1 MKTEV
6 LMAIRKAEEE
16 YQAEIAKAKAEK
28 EHRIAAAT
36 LEADTLVMKAR
47 TGTEEYK
54 KKRLEEAR
62 REAARRREEILRAGE
77 QQAAL
82 LREQSGKNL
91 DRAVRL
97 LMKRFE
103 AEVYAQD

>member
-6 LMAIRKAEEE
+6 LKAIRKAEEE
-16 YQAEIAKAKAEK
+16 YQAEIAQAKAEK
-28 EHRIAAAT
+28 ERRIAAAT
-36 LEADTLVMKAR
+36 LEADSLVMKTR

-54 KKRLEEAR
+54 KHRLEEAR
-62 REAARRREEILRAGE
+62 REAARRRDSIVRAGE
-77 QQAAL
+77 QQASL
-82 LREQSGKNL
+82 LREQAGKKL
-91 DRAVRL
+91 DGAVRI

>member
-6 LMAIRKAEEE
+6 LQAIRKAEEE

-28 EHRIAAAT
+28 ERRISAAT
-36 LEADTLVMKAR
+36 LEADSLVMRAR
-47 TGTEEYK
+47 AETEEYK
-54 KKRLEEAR
+54 KQRLDEAR
-62 REAARRREEILRAGE
+62 REAARRREAITRAGE
-77 QQAAL
+77 QQASL
-82 LREQSGKNL
+82 LREQAGKKL
-91 DRAVRL
+91 AGAVSL

>member
-6 LMAIRKAEEE
+6 LKAIRKAEEE
-16 YQAEIAKAKAEK
+16 YQAEIAKAKADRER
-28 EHRIAAAT
+28 RIAAAS
-36 LEADTLVMKAR
+36 LEADGLVMKAS

-54 KKRLEEAR
+54 KQRLEEAR
-62 REAARRREEILRAGE
+62 REAARRREAVLRAGE

-82 LREQSGKNL
+82 LREQAGKKL
-91 DRAVRL
+91 DGAVRL

-103 AEVYAQD
+103 AEVYA

>member
-6 LMAIRKAEEE
+6 LEAIRKAEKE
-16 YQAEIAKAKAEK
+16 YEAEIAQAKAER
-28 EHRIAAAT
+28 ERRIAAAT
-36 LEADTLVMKAR
+36 LEADGLIMKAR
-47 TGTEEYK
+47 SGTEEYK
-54 KKRLEEAR
+54 KQRLEEAR
-62 REAARRREEILRAGE
+62 REAGRRRDAIMRAGE

-82 LREQSGKNL
+82 LREQAGKKL
-91 DRAVRL
+91 DAAVRL

>member
-16 YQAEIAKAKAEK
+16 YQKEIDGAKAEK
-28 EHRIAAAT
+28 ERRLVAAA
-36 LEADTLVMKAR
+36 LEADTLLMNAR

-54 KKRLEEAR
+54 KKRLEDAR
-62 REAARRREEILRAGE
+62 KEAARKREEILREGE
-77 QQAAL
+77 RKAAL
-82 LREQSGKNL
+82 LREQAGKNL
-91 DRAVRL
+91 DGAVRL
-97 LMKRFE
+97 LIKRFE

>member
-6 LMAIRKAEEE
+6 LKAIRKAEEE

-28 EHRIAAAT
+28 DRRIAAAT
-36 LEADTLVMKAR
+36 LEADSLVMKAR
-47 TGTEEYK
+47 TGAEEYK
-54 KKRLEEAR
+54 KQRLEEAR
-62 REAARRREEILRAGE
+62 REAARRREAIMRAGE
-77 QQAAL
+77 QQASL
-82 LREQSGKNL
+82 LREQAGKKL
-91 DRAVRL
+91 DGAVRL

>member
-6 LMAIRKAEEE
+6 LKAIRKAEEE
-16 YQAEIAKAKAEK
+16 YQVEMAKAKAER
-28 EHRIAAAT
+28 ERRIAAAT
-36 LEADTLVMKAR
+36 LEADTLVSRAKDSS
-47 TGTEEYK
+47 EEYK

-62 REAARRREEILRAGE
+62 REASRKREEILRSGDH
-77 QQAAL
+77 QAAL
-82 LREQSGKNL
+82 LREQAGKKL
-91 DRAVRL
+91 DGAVRL

>member
-6 LMAIRKAEEE
+6 LRAIKD
-16 YQAEIAKAKAEK
+16 AEK
-28 EHRIAAAT
+28 EYQSEIATAKTEKERRIAAAV
-36 LEADTLVMKAR
+36 LEADGLVMKAR

-54 KKRLEEAR
+54 KQRLEEAR
-62 REAARRREEILRAGE
+62 REAARRRDAIMRSGE

-82 LREQSGKNL
+82 LREQAARKVEG
-91 DRAVRL
+91 AVSL

>member
-1 MKTEV
+1 MKTEI
-6 LMAIRKAEEE
+6 LMAIKKAEEE
-16 YQAEIAKAKAEK
+16 YQKEIAGAKAEK
-28 EHRIAAAT
+28 ERRIAAAT
-36 LEADTLVMKAR
+36 LEADSLVMKAG

-54 KKRLEEAR
+54 KQRLEEAR
-62 REAARRREEILRAGE
+62 KEAARKREAIMRSGE

-82 LREQSGKNL
+82 LREQAGKKL
-91 DRAVRL
+91 DGAVRL